1 MQHYDQYTTTDHEV
15 WNTLFERQMDQLYD
29 YACPEYVEC
38 VNELSDVFHADAI
51 PVLSDLSD
59 AIQDKSGWTITIVP
73 GLIPADR
80 FLFLLSK
87 KIFCSS
93 TWLRKKEQLDYIEE
107 PDMFHDVF
115 GHIPLLI
122 HPVYSRF
129 MRELGELAG
138 QWNHPDHIKLLE
150 RLYWYTIEFGL
161 IEHKEQ
167 RQIYGSGIVSSYG
180 ETKKVMLDSTAVSP
194 FKLEDVLES
203 GFRKDIMQD
212 QYFTLSALDD
222 LREIIPQL
230 EHWFRTADPRVQAA
244 HY

>member
-1 MQHYDQYTTTDHEV
+1 
-15 WNTLFERQMDQLYD
+15 
-29 YACPEYVEC
+29 
-38 VNELSDVFHADAI
+38 
-51 PVLSDLSD
+51 
-59 AIQDKSGWTITIVP
+59 
-73 GLIPADR
+73 
-80 FLFLLSK
+80 
-87 KIFCSS
+87 
-93 TWLRKKEQLDYIEE
+93 
-107 PDMFHDVF
+107 MFHDVF